1 MIAVENCKS
10 GRLKE
15 IFYLFVKTWVDAR
28 VVEDHGQNRQLVP
41 GTPNDYNSD
50 VNDEDTKTTLVKEFI
65 TNTMT
70 MTEYPLGQL
79 WIIMMITN
87 NDGVDNDDDN

>member
-41 GTPNDYNSD
+41 GTPNEYNSN
-50 VNDEDTKTTLVKEFI
+50 VNNEEKHK
-65 TNTMT
+65 
-70 MTEYPLGQL
+70 
-79 WIIMMITN
+79 
-87 NDGVDNDDDN
+87 DNFSKRV